1 MGLAATTPRRGGP
14 ARRGPGDRDFSLP
27 LEVTRELDTAVGR
40 ARGAKLADRLAAAS
54 RAYARDRYPE
64 AFRIT
69 KTLVGQVP
77 ESASAR
83 ELHGLV
89 CYRMGRFREAIRHLD
104 AARRLSADDPSQ
116 LPVIMDCHRALGHH
130 RRLEE
135 LWQELRAASPDAD
148 VLAEGRLVVAAD
160 HAERGDLEGAIDLL
174 VRAGAGR
181 SLRHP
186 ADRHLRQWYVLAD
199 LSERAGNL
207 PQAREL
213 FRRVADADPNL
224 ADVTVRLAGL
234 GRGSRRP
241 AGKAR
246 PRRAAPPEARP
257 AAPGSVRPR

>member
-1 MGLAATTPRRGGP
+1 V
-14 ARRGPGDRDFSLP
+14 
-27 LEVTRELDTAVGR
+27 EVVRELDAAVGR
-40 ARGAKLADRLAAAS
+40 ARGARLADRLAAAS

-69 KTLVGQVP
+69 KTLVSQVP

-104 AARRLSADDPSQ
+104 AARRLSGDDPSQ
-116 LPVIMDCHRALGHH
+116 LPVIMDCHRAMGHH
-130 RRLEE
+130 RRVEG
-135 LWQELRAASPDAD
+135 LWRELRGASPDAD

-160 HAERGDLEGAIDLL
+160 HAERGDLDGAIDLL

-181 SLRHP
+181 NLRHP

-224 ADVTVRLAGL
+224 ADVIVRLAGL

-241 AGKAR
+241 AGTGRPGRAGR
-246 PRRAAPPEARP
+246 PRGAA
-257 AAPGSVRPR
+257 GRPR

>member
-1 MGLAATTPRRGGP
+1 M
-14 ARRGPGDRDFSLP
+14 
-27 LEVTRELDTAVGR
+27 VRELDAAVGR
-40 ARGAKLADRLAAAS
+40 ARGAKLAERLAAAS

-89 CYRMGRFREAIRHLD
+89 CYRMGRFREAVRHLD
-104 AARRLSADDPSQ
+104 AARVLSGDDPSQ
-116 LPVIMDCHRALGHH
+116 LPVLMDCHRALRHH
-130 RRLEE
+130 RRVEE
-135 LWQELRAASPDAD
+135 LWEELRAASPDAD
-148 VLAEGRLVVAAD
+148 VLAEGRLVVAA
-160 HAERGDLEGAIDLL
+160 ERADKGDLEGAIDLL

-181 SLRHP
+181 NLRHP
-186 ADRHLRQWYVLAD
+186 ADRHLRQWYLLAD

-234 GRGSRRP
+234 GRGRRRP
-241 AGKAR
+241 DRRVRKGPSAR
-246 PRRAAPPEARP
+246 PGSSPPAGGATGGAR
-257 AAPGSVRPR
+257 